1 MTNRTPSPSTS
12 DELGRLLDEL
22 AWAIERDGIER
33 HEAMVSRMANRL
45 RAAGAGSALLDL
57 VADPGQPAPARERAY
72 GRLGTT
78 TSGGTTR
85 DPRLVVAA

>member
-1 MTNRTPSPSTS
+1 MTNRTPFPSTT

-33 HEAMVSRMANRL
+33 HEGMVARVANRL
-45 RAAGAGSALLDL
+45 RGTGAASALLDL
-57 VADPGQPAPARERAY
+57 VADPGQPAPARERAF
-72 GRLGTT
+72 GRLGTS

-85 DPRLVVAA
+85 DPRLVAA

>member
-1 MTNRTPSPSTS
+1 MTNRTPFPS
-12 DELGRLLDEL
+12 DEVDRLLDEL

-33 HEAMVSRMANRL
+33 HEDTVTRVANRL
-45 RAAGAGSALLDL
+45 RATGAGSELLDL
-57 VADPGQPAPARERAY
+57 VADPEQPVPARERAF

-85 DPRLVVAA
+85 DPRLVAA

>member
-1 MTNRTPSPSTS
+1 MTNRTPFPSTP

-22 AWAIERDGIER
+22 AWAIERDGIEH
-33 HEAMVSRMANRL
+33 HEGMVARVATRL
-45 RAAGAGSALLDL
+45 RAIGATSAMLDV
-57 VADPGQPAPARERAY
+57 VADPRQPAPARERAF

-85 DPRLVVAA
+85 DPRLVAA